1 MTGKQFKKLD
11 SKYTLSRSQ
20 EARFLVSIGCSKE
33 SLKKHYPPLITQRAF
48 KRIGRLKRK
57 VG

>member
-1 MTGKQFKKLD
+1 MTGKQFKKLEA
-11 SKYTLSRSQ
+11 KYTMSHSQ
-20 EARFLVSIGCSKE
+20 EARFLVCIGCSKE
-33 SLKKHYPPLITQRAF
+33 SLKKHYHPLIVQRAF